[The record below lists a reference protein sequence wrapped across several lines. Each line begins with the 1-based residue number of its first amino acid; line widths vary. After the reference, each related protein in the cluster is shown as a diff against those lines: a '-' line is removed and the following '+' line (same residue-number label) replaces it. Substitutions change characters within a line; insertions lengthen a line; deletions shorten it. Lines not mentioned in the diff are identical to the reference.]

1 MKPYV
6 LFNSAMTLDGK
17 IATSNSSVQISGK
30 KDLERVHQLRLEFD
44 AIMVGINT
52 VIVDDPRLTVHKIPS
67 KREDNPIRIVIDS
80 KARVPLDARV
90 LNDDAET
97 IIVVSTKAPRERLDL
112 LEDKCEIIIAGD
124 DEVNL
129 VEALNR
135 LYKLGIR
142 SILLEGGSTL
152 NYSMFKDKLIDEVSV
167 CIGSKILG
175 GYDSKTLVDGAGFK
189 KDECV
194 DLELE
199 SIRKIDNDVLLTYKV
214 L

>member
-129 VEALNR
+129 IEALNR

>member
-142 SILLEGGSTL
+142 SIMLEGGSTL